1 MSDCSN
7 DLLKKSASTISLPT
21 SAITSYDG
29 SPLNCSGVGAGA
41 DLNDVLLAIDSAI
54 CAATI
59 SGDSSD
65 INYDGSLTL
74 GCVTIPASSNL
85 NDVISELASE
95 ICALEA
101 QLISGKIIYNGAS
114 LVNITPTGSTGLNGV
129 IEGIDNEIGTIN
141 SDILLRPL
149 ESTFEGIVEI
159 VTDGVIKPDGS
170 GTVTSTG
177 GLNVTVDNGSG
188 GNTIGITQN
197 GKYIDR
203 PSESIALNPSKDNYL
218 DVNETNI
225 KLDSVTIGAPA
236 PAISTN
242 YVRIAKIETDA
253 TSVVTITDLRTTE
266 YAKAKHLQTDSVT
279 TPKIADLNVTSDKLA
294 LSGVSAN
301 TYVAATVTV
310 SDKGLITSASSS
322 FDITGAVQDG
332 ILTYNNA
339 TSKYEHNTIH
349 NLLPNNGVDRSLL
362 FWDNGTGEYIADNL
376 YTSDFGD
383 FNITS
388 PVNGEILVYQSG
400 AWVNTTQTGSFIPLA
415 GNTTGTPI
423 SGTLYFS
430 DASRLESATTA
441 NSYIDIN
448 AADITIA
455 STDPSSTVTI
465 TADAVIRL
473 STLSQV
479 QIEGSDILVQSVANY
494 DADYS
499 GSYTDRSLVDKGY
512 VTSLTDITALIG
524 TSETNNALTKWD
536 STGARKITD
545 SSIVD
550 DGTNIYVGN
559 IEASTLFNVE
569 TTTLSKTARFLST
582 VTSGSNVAVTGLADG
597 VGATENIGAFFSASG
612 GGANHAI
619 RLVDGTELANRVLV
633 SDNLGKSTWTDISS
647 LLSTVGLS
655 LYTLSAESGVPSTVT
670 IGDTVTFAGDGGSI
684 TTAVAGTTITISLSP
699 VGGATYTVTN
709 GLTDRAYDA
718 NSTTVNELADVLATL
733 INDLKTANIIS

>member
-29 SPLNCSGVGAGA
+29 SQLNCSGVGAGA

-236 PAISTN
+236 PAIPTN

-253 TSVVTITDLRTTE
+253 TSVVSITDLRTTE

-310 SDKGLITSASSS
+310 NDKGIITSASSS

-415 GNTTGTPI
+415 G
-423 SGTLYFS
+423 
-430 DASRLESATTA
+430 
-441 NSYIDIN
+441 YIDIN

-455 STDPSSTVTI
+455 STDPSSTITI

-545 SSIVD
+545 SSIFD

-655 LYTLSAESGVPSTVT
+655 LYTLSAEAGVPSTVT
-670 IGDTVTFAGDGGSI
+670 IGDTVTFAGDSGSI
-684 TTAVAGTTITISLSP
+684 TTAVTGTTITISLSP

-718 NSTTVNELADVLATL
+718 NSTTINELADVLATL